1 MHKSQQNAVTHSNLL
16 RFKNVS
22 VACIMWTT
30 ECTVVQN
37 PVDHA
42 GLSNEETRNIKKEL
56 DEIDKKFDEAR

>member
-1 MHKSQQNAVTHSNLL
+1 
-16 RFKNVS
+16 
-22 VACIMWTT
+22 MWTT
-30 ECTVVQN
+30 EYTVVQN